1 MVMASGSQFVVP
13 GQTALLEQAYSL
25 EKKVSLMVLLGE
37 ILLMPPCFQLE
48 TPMKVVTV
56 IVSDQI
62 REAQI
67 LRKVFAS
74 VFKKAEFSF
83 FFS

>member
-1 MVMASGSQFVVP
+1 
-13 GQTALLEQAYSL
+13 
-25 EKKVSLMVLLGE
+25 MVLLGE

-48 TPMKVVTV
+48 TPIKVVTV

-74 VFKKAEFSF
+74 VFSKKAEFSF
-83 FFS
+83 FFFCGLLLNFYVYTIFSDKP